1 MTTANASLPNMS
13 NGPVALVRT
22 WISRLWAFNKLL
34 TFSALLYTVLIP
46 IYVIAAIADPRLIT
60 NAPAFVKPLKF
71 IISSGI
77 YVTTFL
83 WLLTLVQGHKR
94 WVQIAA
100 NVTALGLLIENIL
113 ITGQAIRGVTS
124 HFNFT
129 TPMDSAIFGAMGMII
144 TVVALLNLLLGIWFL
159 FQRLPDS
166 TIAWALRLG
175 VLISF
180 VGMILAFLM
189 TGNPTP
195 AQRAQIE
202 AGERPTA
209 IGAHSI
215 GVEDGGPGLPFV
227 GWSTVGGDLRVA
239 HFIGLHGMQ
248 LIPLLGLALSRR
260 RTLNQRQ
267 RLTLVIT
274 AGLAYASWIVLLA
287 WQALRGQSI
296 VAPDAQ
302 TWLAYAGLLGLV
314 ALGAIIAF
322 AGQRIDTAAPPTSN
336 SARAQ

>member
-13 NGPVALVRT
+13 NGPVALLRA

-34 TFSALLYTVLIP
+34 TFSVLLYTVLIP

-71 IISSGI
+71 ILSSGI

-83 WLLTLVQGHKR
+83 WLLTLVQGRRR

-100 NVTALGLLIENIL
+100 NVTALGLLIENVL
-113 ITGQAIRGVTS
+113 ITLQAIRGVTS

-129 TPMDSAIFGAMGMII
+129 TPMDGAIFSSMGMII

-159 FQRLPDS
+159 FQRLPDPV
-166 TIAWALRLG
+166 IAWALRLG

-180 VGMILAFLM
+180 VGMIVAFLM
-189 TGNPTP
+189 TSRPSPSQMAQMQTGQMPTS
-195 AQRAQIE
+195 
-202 AGERPTA
+202 
-209 IGAHSI
+209 IGAHSV
-215 GVEDGGPGLPFV
+215 GLDDGGPGLPFV
-227 GWSTVGGDLRVA
+227 GWSTVGGDLRVP

-248 LIPLLGLALSRR
+248 LLPLLGLALSRR

-274 AGLAYASWIVLLA
+274 AGAAYVGWIGLLT

-302 TWLAYAGLLGLV
+302 TWMAYAVLSGIVVLGSAA
-314 ALGAIIAF
+314 ALM
-322 AGQRIDTAAPPTSN
+322 GQRMSTPAAASN
-336 SARAQ
+336 TVRAQ